1 MMLFMFISPVS
12 ALNDGAYLVSRST
25 SYTNPLTGKTEDGGE
40 NIALGESMVGNI
52 VESKLLV
59 EQTNGKYYITVGLG
73 LASNVS
79 NVRFKVMTSS
89 GSMSSVSA
97 TKTGSSSANGDTV
110 NHYRLQVSFLEL
122 YISPIMYVNP
132 MGRDVQFFIKPNISS
147 AIAGTGVYNSQMIPQ
162 NTETSTSQNTQS
174 NTSKPTTNQTTQE
187 ETTKETQ
194 TSETTEI
201 QQATVGTITKESL
214 MENATGLSNHLI
226 NSKGKVDKK
235 LKLFSENFMKF
246 DAALR
251 QDYTKVEIPVMLSQ
265 VLWAISVPFQT
276 AILGHLSSD
285 AIAANSVATTFYQY
299 LKVIVVAMSSSSAV
313 MIGSA
318 VGRGDMKR
326 IKSDART
333 LAVIDVLIGAAL
345 GLALFLLR
353 KPLLTLYN
361 LNDSALVMAD
371 QLIIVMSFI
380 MVGMSYQ
387 MPTNGGIIRGSG
399 SIAYSMKVDLI
410 STWGIVIPLSMF
422 MAFVVKASPAV
433 VVCCLNADQIFKCV
447 PAFLKCNYGHWIKN
461 MTN

>member
-1 MMLFMFISPVS
+1 MKKILQINIILMMLFMFISPVS

-79 NVRFKVMTSS
+79 NVRFKVMTLS

-110 NHYRLQVSFLEL
+110 NHYRLQVSSLEL

-174 NTSKPTTNQTTQE
+174 NTSKPTNQTTQE
-187 ETTKETQ
+187 ETTKESQ

-214 MENATGLSNHLI
+214 MENTTGLSNHII

-235 LKLFSENFMKF
+235 LKLTVKNLKHT
-246 DAALR
+246 
-251 QDYTKVEIPVMLSQ
+251 TKESTTKKDNTLLIVGICI
-265 VLWAISVPFQT
+265 AF
-276 AILGHLSSD
+276 ILGG
-285 AIAANSVATTFYQY
+285 IFYV
-299 LKVIVVAMSSSSAV
+299 K
-313 MIGSA
+313 
-318 VGRGDMKR
+318 K
-326 IKSDART
+326 IK
-333 LAVIDVLIGAAL
+333 
-345 GLALFLLR
+345 
-353 KPLLTLYN
+353 K
-361 LNDSALVMAD
+361 
-371 QLIIVMSFI
+371 
-380 MVGMSYQ
+380 
-387 MPTNGGIIRGSG
+387 
-399 SIAYSMKVDLI
+399 
-410 STWGIVIPLSMF
+410 
-422 MAFVVKASPAV
+422 
-433 VVCCLNADQIFKCV
+433 
-447 PAFLKCNYGHWIKN
+447 
-461 MTN
+461 

>member
-1 MMLFMFISPVS
+1 MKKILQINIILMMLFMFISPVS

-79 NVRFKVMTSS
+79 NVRFKVMTLS

-110 NHYRLQVSFLEL
+110 NHYRLQVSSLEL

-174 NTSKPTTNQTTQE
+174 NTSKPTNQTTQE
-187 ETTKETQ
+187 ETTKESQ

-214 MENATGLSNHLI
+214 MENTTGLSNHII

-235 LKLFSENFMKF
+235 LKLTVKNLK
-246 DAALR
+246 
-251 QDYTKVEIPVMLSQ
+251 QTTKKSTTKKDNTLLIVGICIV
-265 VLWAISVPFQT
+265 F
-276 AILGHLSSD
+276 ILGG
-285 AIAANSVATTFYQY
+285 IFYV
-299 LKVIVVAMSSSSAV
+299 K
-313 MIGSA
+313 
-318 VGRGDMKR
+318 K
-326 IKSDART
+326 IK
-333 LAVIDVLIGAAL
+333 
-345 GLALFLLR
+345 
-353 KPLLTLYN
+353 K
-361 LNDSALVMAD
+361 
-371 QLIIVMSFI
+371 
-380 MVGMSYQ
+380 
-387 MPTNGGIIRGSG
+387 
-399 SIAYSMKVDLI
+399 
-410 STWGIVIPLSMF
+410 
-422 MAFVVKASPAV
+422 
-433 VVCCLNADQIFKCV
+433 
-447 PAFLKCNYGHWIKN
+447 
-461 MTN
+461 